1 MHITAGGMACE
12 VFLDYGNIPHAVS
25 ALDKIKQL
33 LGQ

>member
-1 MHITAGGMACE
+1 MHIAADGKACK
-12 VFLDYGNIPHAVS
+12 VFLGYGKIPYAVS

>member
-1 MHITAGGMACE
+1 MHIAAGGMACK
-12 VFLDYGNIPHAVS
+12 VFLGYGKMPHAVS